1 MQIFLDLEIKR
12 ELERYLARV
21 MSLNEFSDWVAPIT
35 MDIEQS
41 GSPAAIELVNEI
53 QLRLAE
59 FTDGYWTENQLR
71 ELLRPLAS
79 TVDVV
84 SPGVRRLW
92 TRSASRREQTE
103 PVAGSL

>member
-12 ELERYLARV
+12 ELERFLV
-21 MSLNEFSDWVAPIT
+21 GLISLDEFSDWLAPIT

-41 GSPAAIELVNEI
+41 GSPTAVELVNEI

-59 FTDGYWTENQLR
+59 FTDGYWTEAELR
-71 ELLRPLAS
+71 DLLRPLVS

-84 SPGVRRLW
+84 SPGVQRLW
-92 TRSASRREQTE
+92 TRSVSRQRTE
-103 PVAGSL
+103 PVEVSL